1 MGAEDGKKPR
11 PLKFRWMDE
20 LMENS
25 DLDPATRYFLLNLSR
40 AINSRTGVAYPSQ
53 AKMASDMG
61 HSERYVKTLTEKAK
75 AAGWIEVEV
84 GKGMRGPGGR
94 TNLYR
99 ARFPPGF
106 MERGDVEITP
116 EDEDEEIHNQR
127 GDLYDQRGDAG
138 FQEGVMQGCY
148 EEEKNKKK
156 RIRISDPRE
165 KKRGSG
171 EFLQEILNAIKKGPK
186 ALRQLLKEVKG
197 FTVEDARWVIS
208 GSDKLDGQVGEGGYI
223 HSLTASVLQDMW
235 RKELRFT
242 GTLFTRFLVQ
252 AAELERPDYVSG
264 TAEIMGIPY
273 AIEHV
278 FEDR

>member
-106 MERGDVEITP
+106 IERGDVGITPVETGDEPEITP
-116 EDEDEEIHNQR
+116 SEDEDEEIHNQR

-148 EEEKNKKK
+148 EEEGNKKF
-156 RIRISDPRE
+156 RISISDQRFE
-165 KKRGSG
+165 KAPKRGSYT
-171 EFLQEILNAIKKGPK
+171 FIREIMKAMEEGPE
-186 ALRQLLKEVKG
+186 ALRQLLKDVKG
-197 FTVEDARWVIS
+197 FTVNDAYWVIFHC
-208 GSDKLDGQVGEGGYI
+208 GKIDAPGREPNDIYDL
-223 HSLTASVLQDMW
+223 
-235 RKELRFT
+235 
-242 GTLFTRFLVQ
+242 
-252 AAELERPDYVSG
+252 AAG
-264 TAEIMGIPY
+264 
-273 AIEHV
+273 V
-278 FEDR
+278 FEVTPGN